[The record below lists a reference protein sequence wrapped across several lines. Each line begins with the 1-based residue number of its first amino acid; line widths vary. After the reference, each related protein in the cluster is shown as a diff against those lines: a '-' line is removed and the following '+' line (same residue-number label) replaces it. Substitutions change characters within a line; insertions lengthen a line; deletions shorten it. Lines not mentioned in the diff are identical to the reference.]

1 MPRFVRNAYIE
12 GSADGVASP
21 FGTGP
26 RVKGGWLSA
35 RITLRT
41 RDAAVSDAIEI
52 TAGGNWVGTDDR
64 DAADSAH
71 AYFTIPPTM
80 RVFTEPRADGGIE
93 LHIVQKG

>member
-26 RVKGGWLSA
+26 REKGGWLSA

-41 RDAAVSDAIEI
+41 ADATVSDPII
-52 TAGGNWVGTDDR
+52 LTAGGRASGSE
-64 DAADSAH
+64 AAH
-71 AYFTIPPTM
+71 AFLTIPAGMMIAETGS
-80 RVFTEPRADGGIE
+80 RADGSIE
-93 LHIVQKG
+93 LHIVQRRA